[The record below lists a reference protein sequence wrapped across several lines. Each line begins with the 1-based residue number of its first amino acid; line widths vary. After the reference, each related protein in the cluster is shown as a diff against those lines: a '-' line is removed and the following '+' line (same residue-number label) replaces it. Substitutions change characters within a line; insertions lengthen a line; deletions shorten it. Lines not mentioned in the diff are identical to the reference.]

1 MLPLMHP
8 ALDLLFLISVL
19 VIWGMIVYQ
28 LVLTLAGYRYRHR
41 VQQEHETLLG
51 KNHDP
56 APISIMIP
64 ARNEEVVI
72 GKTIRT
78 ILALDYPPD
87 RLELVIIND
96 GSSDRTAEIISA
108 HAQSDPRIRLV
119 NLPAGE
125 SGHGKAYALNEG
137 LKHCTHE
144 LIAIYDADNT
154 PEPKALL
161 HLALHLQADTKLAAV
176 IGKFRCVNRQRT
188 WLTRFV
194 NIETIAFQWILQ
206 AGRYHL
212 SNVAILP
219 GTNYIIK
226 KTVIEQVGGW
236 DDRAIT
242 EDSELSMRIYQA
254 GWQIKFMP
262 LSVTWEQEPE
272 TLRVWTRQRTRWVRG
287 NNYVLRKFTVPMLK
301 TRSRFLVTEF
311 IYLFALYY
319 LFLLA
324 TVVSLLL
331 FLAGAAGLVIL
342 NVPGPYT
349 AVWVSAFALFTLEI
363 FIVLSYEGE
372 DSAANIL
379 LTVAMYFTYCQ
390 LWLYI
395 VFKALILDARR
406 HRVGVWDK
414 TERFKVEE
422 TADEGTAAA

>member
-1 MLPLMHP
+1 MHP

-108 HAQSDPRIRLV
+108 HARSDPRIRLV

-226 KTVIEQVGGW
+226 KAVIEQVGGW

-287 NNYVLRKFTVPMLK
+287 NNYVLRKFTGPMLK

>member
-108 HAQSDPRIRLV
+108 HARSDPRIRLV

-226 KTVIEQVGGW
+226 KAVIEQVGGW

-287 NNYVLRKFTVPMLK
+287 NNYVLRKFTGPMLK

>member
-1 MLPLMHP
+1 MHP

-206 AGRYHL
+206 AGRFHL
-212 SNVAILP
+212 SRVAILP
-219 GTNYIIK
+219 GTNYIIRK
-226 KTVIEQVGGW
+226 SVITAVGGW

-287 NNYVLRKFTVPMLK
+287 NNYVLRKFTGPMLK

>member
-154 PEPKALL
+154 PEPKALR

-287 NNYVLRKFTVPMLK
+287 NNYVLRKFTGPMLK

>member
-1 MLPLMHP
+1 MHP

>member
-287 NNYVLRKFTVPMLK
+287 NNYVLRKFTGPMLK

>member
-108 HAQSDPRIRLV
+108 HARSDPRIRLV

-125 SGHGKAYALNEG
+125 SGHGKAFALNEG

-154 PEPKALL
+154 PEPKALR
-161 HLALHLQADTKLAAV
+161 HLALHLQEDPSLAAV

-226 KTVIEQVGGW
+226 KAVIEQVGGW

-287 NNYVLRKFTVPMLK
+287 NNYVLRKFTGPMLK

>member
-226 KTVIEQVGGW
+226 KAVIEQVGGW

-287 NNYVLRKFTVPMLK
+287 NNYVLRKFTGPMLK

>member
-1 MLPLMHP
+1 VLPLMHP

>member
-108 HAQSDPRIRLV
+108 HARSDPRIRLV

-194 NIETIAFQWILQ
+194 
-206 AGRYHL
+206 
-212 SNVAILP
+212 
-219 GTNYIIK
+219 
-226 KTVIEQVGGW
+226 
-236 DDRAIT
+236 
-242 EDSELSMRIYQA
+242 
-254 GWQIKFMP
+254 
-262 LSVTWEQEPE
+262 
-272 TLRVWTRQRTRWVRG
+272 
-287 NNYVLRKFTVPMLK
+287 
-301 TRSRFLVTEF
+301 
-311 IYLFALYY
+311 
-319 LFLLA
+319 
-324 TVVSLLL
+324 
-331 FLAGAAGLVIL
+331 
-342 NVPGPYT
+342 
-349 AVWVSAFALFTLEI
+349 
-363 FIVLSYEGE
+363 
-372 DSAANIL
+372 
-379 LTVAMYFTYCQ
+379 
-390 LWLYI
+390 
-395 VFKALILDARR
+395 
-406 HRVGVWDK
+406 
-414 TERFKVEE
+414 
-422 TADEGTAAA
+422 